1 MNALKALFI
10 AVMSLAVTA
19 SPVVA
24 SLKLC
29 CCSKPAEHKKGCC
42 PTKHVATS
50 TAHPSCCAK
59 KDAST
64 GTGLH
69 LPGSH
74 LSSSCCCIKAVESAS
89 LSDRLVRPDVEKQ
102 SLHLAVSNED
112 QQRKLL
118 SLQDIQ
124 DQSPGRF
131 TLSGPPLLALYCTW
145 LK

>member
-29 CCSKPAEHKKGCC
+29 CCSKPAERKKGCC
-42 PTKHVATS
+42 PSEQVAAS
-50 TAHPSCCAK
+50 TAEQSCCAK
-59 KDAST
+59 RVTST
-64 GTGLH
+64 AGLQ
-69 LPGSH
+69 
-74 LSSSCCCIKAVESAS
+74 LSNGCCCIKAVESAS